1 MKFITNHIST
11 SNNDDSKTFND
22 VLAGFN
28 AKGSLTVIQGPGKT
42 LEKIAEEQLAIKTA
56 STKETVKVA
65 KPEVKDEKVEDTK
78 DEKVEVKD
86 EKVEV
91 KDETTKAVKAEKG
104 QGPSSGQLDVEPLH
118 QKGES
123 TNQPK
128 GSDAGEKEKP
138 VSSGQPEAEGKL
150 TNDPKVEK
158 EAKTI
163 DKKED
168 EIEIEKKDKDKK
180 EEVKAENKETKTAVK
195 EKKYVKLA
203 NLDEKSKSFLREYWL
218 KQYPAEFVDAMLADK

>member
-65 KPEVKDEKVEDTK
+65 KP
-78 DEKVEVKD
+78 EVKD

>member
-1 MKFITNHIST
+1 MQFITNRIST
-11 SNNDDSKTFND
+11 GGTKTFKD
-22 VLAGFN
+22 FVKDYKA
-28 AKGSLTVIQGPGKT
+28 SLKV
-42 LEKIAEEQLAIKTA
+42 KTA
-56 STKETVKVA
+56 SAEEVVK
-65 KPEVKDEKVEDTK
+65 T
-78 DEKVEVKD
+78 
-86 EKVEV
+86 
-91 KDETTKAVKAEKG
+91 AE
-104 QGPSSGQLDVEPLH
+104 QEEAESSGQLDVEPLH

-218 KQYPAEFVDAMLADK
+218 KQYPVEFVDAMLADK